1 MCFKNRFMAKA
12 DLRLSSRLDANGKSQ
27 VIVKLTIGRSQRP
40 CFKSGVFIRPE
51 WFRPIRETKRGYVYG
66 IVPPKKGRF
75 NLTEVQEANG
85 AKAKTEAY
93 ISRLSVICNVI
104 EGKGNVTKGMIDE
117 ALSLTYDM
125 AIGEITYERILEARK
140 AKDEEEVRKAIN
152 DKSFF
157 AIMELFLQKK
167 QFSYDQTKGY
177 RVLMRALARYQSF
190 VAITDKE
197 RKGYELGIDTMT
209 KEDIEDFCDYLR
221 NEKALSEE
229 YPAIYDKLLEQYPVD
244 VKTVRRSP
252 QLSDRGANTIKK
264 LEKKLKAFFA
274 WLLKNEYTTNNP
286 FKNITIE
293 SEKYGTPYFLT
304 LEERNVIADWDFST
318 NRHLGVQRDI
328 FIFQCLIGCRVGD
341 LLGMAGSNYI
351 NGGIEYIA
359 RKTKGEKPV
368 TVRVPLNIRAG
379 TLVERYKGVDKKG
392 RLFPFISAQKYNEA
406 IKEILTACGITR
418 MVTILNPTTGEQ
430 EQRPLNE
437 IASSH
442 MARRTFIGNLYRKV
456 QDPNL
461 IGSLSGHAEGSR
473 AFARYRDIDE
483 TMKKD
488 TVSLID

>member
-1 MCFKNRFMAKA
+1 MYFKNRFMAKA

-104 EGKGNVTKGMIDE
+104 EGKGNVTKDMIDE

-157 AIMELFLQKK
+157 VIMELFLQKK

-209 KEDIEDFCDYLR
+209 KEDIKDFCDYLR

-304 LEERNVIADWDFST
+304 LEERNIIADWDFST

-341 LLGMAGSNYI
+341 LLGMA
-351 NGGIEYIA
+351 
-359 RKTKGEKPV
+359 
-368 TVRVPLNIRAG
+368 
-379 TLVERYKGVDKKG
+379 
-392 RLFPFISAQKYNEA
+392 
-406 IKEILTACGITR
+406 
-418 MVTILNPTTGEQ
+418 
-430 EQRPLNE
+430 
-437 IASSH
+437 
-442 MARRTFIGNLYRKV
+442 
-456 QDPNL
+456 
-461 IGSLSGHAEGSR
+461 
-473 AFARYRDIDE
+473 
-483 TMKKD
+483 
-488 TVSLID
+488 